1 MSVMYKAN
9 VRHPP
14 QQESFM
20 EEEMRERWMQLCDL
34 ASTEQDPRMLLELTV
49 RINLL
54 LEERRAR
61 LTKLAATS
69 TSR

>member
-1 MSVMYKAN
+1 MYKAN
-9 VRHPP
+9 VRHPH
-14 QQESFM
+14 QWESFM
-20 EEEMRERWMQLCDL
+20 EDEMRERLMLLCDK
-34 ASTEQDPRMLLELTV
+34 AFTEQDPRMLLELTI

>member
-1 MSVMYKAN
+1 
-9 VRHPP
+9 
-14 QQESFM
+14 M
-20 EEEMRERWMQLCDL
+20 EDEMRQRLMLLCDK
-34 ASTEQDPRMLLELTV
+34 AFTEQDPRMLLELTI